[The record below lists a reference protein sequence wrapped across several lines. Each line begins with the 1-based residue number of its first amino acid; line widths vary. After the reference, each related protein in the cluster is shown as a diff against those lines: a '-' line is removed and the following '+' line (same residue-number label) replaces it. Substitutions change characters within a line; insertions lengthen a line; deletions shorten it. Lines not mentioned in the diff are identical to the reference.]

1 MDLSETTLQ
10 WLVAGIIM
18 LLVTGLVREIWR
30 PSMLFFLALLLLTTI
45 GAITPDEMMSGFS
58 NTQIGTVV
66 LLLVIGNVINQTTI
80 VPALFDRLFKYAKSY
95 KSFMSQL
102 MLTVGTSSALMNN
115 TPLVAMLIPYVYNWG
130 KKNNISPSKL
140 LIPLSYATIAGGMIT
155 VIGTSTNLIV
165 NGLMESEG
173 MEPFS
178 LFAFAPIGVVVMV
191 VVWLYMVFIGN
202 KILPDK
208 TDPLQVVK
216 DESKSFI
223 AEVVIGEDSPLHGS
237 TLIESTQFFQ
247 KVLVVTIHR
256 SGRIISPV
264 EPDEVLQKGDQ
275 LILKGTT
282 EAITKMISGTAGV
295 HIPQMKAYDPIQDFD
310 LVEIVVSYNSSLAH
324 KTLKDTKFRSIYGGN
339 IVAIHREDEN
349 IMTGVD
355 EVKIEAGDVLMV
367 LAGPDAMKKFKE
379 TADFYVISKVSQE
392 RRIGGW
398 KSWAVGGSFLFILT
412 LNTVGLANLFTLCLW
427 LGGFY
432 YLLKVTNFRTVQ
444 RSLDVDLV
452 LVLAFSIGLGKAIK
466 NTGLADTAAQAMND
480 WFGQFGVVG
489 ALVGVYLLSNVLT
502 QLISN
507 AASATIAFPVAIAT
521 AQVFGADVMAF
532 AMTVA
537 FAASLDFST
546 PIGYQTNLM
555 VYGPGG
561 YKFMDYMRVGIP
573 LNLGLLVIVITMICW
588 LYGIGW

>member
-521 AQVFGADVMAF
+521 AQVFGADIMAF

>member
-1 MDLSETTLQ
+1 MAIPEATLQ
-10 WLVAGIIM
+10 WIVALLLV

-30 PSMLFFLALLLLTTI
+30 PSMLFFLALLVLTSL
-45 GAITPDEMMSGFS
+45 GAISPDEMMSGFA
-58 NTQIGTVV
+58 NTQIATVV
-66 LLLVIGNVINQTTI
+66 LLLIIGNVINQTTI
-80 VPALFDRLFKYAKSY
+80 IPALFDRLFKFAKSY
-95 KSFMSQL
+95 RSFMSQM
-102 MLTVGTSSALMNN
+102 MLTVGGSSAFMNN

-165 NGLMESEG
+165 NGLMESDG
-173 MEPFS
+173 MKPFS
-178 LFAFAPIGVVVMV
+178 LFAFAPIGIVVTIA
-191 VVWLYMVFIGN
+191 VWLYMVLVGH

-216 DESKSFI
+216 DASKSFI
-223 AEVVIGEDSPLHGS
+223 AEVVIEKNSPLSGS
-237 TLIESTQFFQ
+237 TLMESIHFFQ
-247 KVLVVTIHR
+247 KVLVATIHR
-256 SGRIISPV
+256 SGRTISPV
-264 EPDEVLQKGDQ
+264 EPGEVLQAGDH

-282 EAITKMISGTAGV
+282 EAITQLLSGTAGIRV
-295 HIPQMKAYDPIQDFD
+295 PQMKAYDPIQDFD

-324 KTLKDTKFRSIYGGN
+324 KTLKDTKFRSIFGGN

-349 IMTGVD
+349 ILTGVD
-355 EVKIEAGDVLMV
+355 EVVIAPGDVLMV
-367 LAGPDAMKKFKE
+367 LAGPDALKKFKE
-379 TADFYVISKVSQE
+379 TPDFYVISKVSQE

-398 KSWAVGGSFLFILT
+398 KSWAVGGGFLFILA
-412 LNTVGLANLFTLCLW
+412 LNTAGVANLFTLCLW

-432 YLLKVTNFRTVQ
+432 YLLRVTSFRAVQ
-444 RSLDVDLV
+444 RSLDVDLM

-466 NTGLADTAAQAMND
+466 NTGLADTAALAVND

-489 ALVGVYLLSNVLT
+489 ALVGVYLLSNILT

-507 AASATIAFPVAIAT
+507 AASATIAYPVAVAT
-521 AQVFGADVMAF
+521 AQIFGADVTAF
-532 AMTVA
+532 VMTVA

-561 YKFMDYMRVGIP
+561 YKFTDYMRVGIP

-588 LYGIGW
+588 MYGIGW

>member
-1 MDLSETTLQ
+1 MEFSETTLQ
-10 WLVAGIIM
+10 WLVAGIII

-95 KSFMSQL
+95 KSFMSQM

-173 MEPFS
+173 MKPFS

-208 TDPLQVVK
+208 TDPLQAVK

-256 SGRIISPV
+256 SGRVISPV
-264 EPDEVLQKGDQ
+264 EPDEMLQKGDQ

-282 EAITKMISGTAGV
+282 EAITKLISGTAGV

-324 KTLKDTKFRSIYGGN
+324 KTLKDAKFRSIYGGN

-392 RRIGGW
+392 RSIGGW
-398 KSWAVGGSFLFILT
+398 KSWAVGGSFLFILA

-432 YLLKVTNFRTVQ
+432 YLLRVTNFRAVQ

-521 AQVFGADVMAF
+521 AQVFGADITAF

-561 YKFMDYMRVGIP
+561 YKFLDYMRVGIP
-573 LNLGLLVIVITMICW
+573 LNLGLLIIVISMICW